1 MLELHLRGKVAA
13 GRQADLEAFLAEAS
27 PFYEAPGGIRVRL
40 LWSTTEEGRF
50 IELIEYTDQE
60 TYDLDQER
68 VENDPTMKAYLERWR
83 SLLSEPPV
91 VEIYRT

>member
-1 MLELHLRGKVAA
+1 MIELHLRGKVAA
-13 GRQADLEAFLAEAS
+13 GGQVDLEAFLTEAS

-50 IELIEYTDQE
+50 IELIEYADQQ

-68 VENDPTMKAYLERWR
+68 VESDPTMKAYLERWR
-83 SLLSEPPV
+83 SLLAEPPV